1 MASSFGSLRGNY
13 PMNLRA
19 NYPFNKSYYE
29 ATTGNARDL
38 ARITSIFVT
47 CRERVQAREDLKKID
62 QGFLF
67 GAFTAA
73 DAMYA
78 PVCFR
83 IKHMSLPIEDP
94 VAREYIQTVCNYGI
108 VQEWVKEAAK
118 ETQVLPSDEIQLPSE

>member
-1 MASSFGSLRGNY
+1 MASSFGSLRNKY

-19 NYPFNKSYYE
+19 NIPFVKSYYE
-29 ATTGNARDL
+29 ATPGIARDL
-38 ARITSIFVT
+38 ARISSIFVS

-83 IKHMSLPIEDP
+83 IKLMSLPIEDP
-94 VAREYIQTVCNYGI
+94 VAKKYIETLCSCAI

-118 ETQVLPSDEIQLPSE
+118 ETQVCPSDEIQFPSE